1 MAAKVVLD
9 MIEVVEWCVDVK
21 IAQEG
26 KHEANVTGPRLHLRI
41 ICFFC
46 IYTTLYL
53 ILYYTILPFYTLYN
67 ILNLNTAILCLYYYH
82 YYVSECGPCGRD
94 GFTTSFL
101 GPFSLISLQ
110 FRLSSFSTLAEA
122 AGAVLISFSTCCTH
136 LLRICNPLYPLAT

>member
-26 KHEANVTGPRLHLRI
+26 KHEAKVTGPRLHLRI

-46 IYTTLYL
+46 IYITLYF

-67 ILNLNTAILCLYYYH
+67 ILNLNTAILCLYYYCYYHH
-82 YYVSECGPCGRD
+82 Y
-94 GFTTSFL
+94 
-101 GPFSLISLQ
+101 
-110 FRLSSFSTLAEA
+110 
-122 AGAVLISFSTCCTH
+122 
-136 LLRICNPLYPLAT
+136 